1 MHGGQFQRE
10 KASEKLTV
18 WQNFLLEYKNLF
30 FNKPIT
36 CHVLPYIKIYIVI
49 RQPTLHFPRVK
60 CSPLF
65 HFLHG
70 NRSIYLKTIIIII
83 WTLEVFFSLA
93 CIYIHTYFLNF
104 SQKAAARLEMGNRKH
119 VYFLVGILPTLH
131 CIQNIMQVLHLYKC
145 IDIVNRKT
153 AT

>member
-1 MHGGQFQRE
+1 MHARWAVERE

-49 RQPTLHFPRVK
+49 RQRTLHFPVK

-83 WTLEVFFSLA
+83 RTLEVFFSS
-93 CIYIHTYFLNF
+93 CIHIHIYKLSKFLPE
-104 SQKAAARLEMGNRKH
+104 SSSTSGNRKH
-119 VYFLVGILPTLH
+119 VHFLVGFYPHHIVYKTK
-131 CIQNIMQVLHLYKC
+131 NIICNHY
-145 IDIVNRKT
+145 IYIN
-153 AT
+153 ASIS